1 MCIRDRH
8 RFEEAGRLWKQAAE
22 PYSEKWEAVMQE
34 LLDLDFTI
42 DPTFNIYEASR
53 DLHRARREEWHEIYT
68 LPSLWRFFLPSK
80 ISHGSY
86 WHFWGTEQEV
96 DWRDNYKLWMTFVN
110 EYKNRGGRVT
120 AGSDSGFIYK
130 LYGFGYIREL
140 ELLRE
145 AGFHPLEVIRSATL
159 YGAEALGMDDEIG
172 SIEVG
177 KKADLILLEE
187 NPLANLKVLYGTGA
201 IKLTEENEIIRA
213 GGVVYTIKDGV
224 IYDAKK
230 LLADVRAIADEA
242 KEEED
247 FKINQPGMDEFFRKL
262 EGK

>member
-1 MCIRDRH
+1 
-8 RFEEAGRLWKQAAE
+8 
-22 PYSEKWEAVMQE
+22 MQQ

-53 DLHRARREEWHEIYT
+53 DLHRARREEWHETYT

-96 DWRDNYKLWMTFVN
+96 DWKNNYKLWMTFVN

-120 AGSDSGFIYK
+120 VGSDSGFIYK

-140 ELLRE
+140 ELLQE
-145 AGFHPLEVIRSATL
+145 AGFHPLEVLRAASL

-177 KKADLILLEE
+177 KKADLILVDY
-187 NPLANLKVLYGTGA
+187 NPLENLKVLYGTGA
-201 IKLTEENEIIRA
+201 IKLTEENEIVRV
-213 GGVVYTIKDGV
+213 GGVSYTIKDGIV
-224 IYDAKK
+224 YDAKQ
-230 LLADVRAIADEA
+230 LLEDVRKMVKVAKDE
-242 KEEED
+242 EGFE
-247 FKINQPGMDEFFRKL
+247 INQPGMDAFFERIEEERKQN
-262 EGK
+262 K